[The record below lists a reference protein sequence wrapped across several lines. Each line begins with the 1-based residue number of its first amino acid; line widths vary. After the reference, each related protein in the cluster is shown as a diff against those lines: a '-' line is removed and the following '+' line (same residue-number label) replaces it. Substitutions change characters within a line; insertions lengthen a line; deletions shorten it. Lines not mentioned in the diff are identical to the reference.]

1 MPPVLARILSIA
13 AVLILSLPHG
23 ALAADEVSCEAAG
36 AEAERAWQ
44 LPPGLLAAIGRTES
58 GRYDPAT
65 GKVAAWPWT
74 INAAGVG
81 RYFDGSAT
89 AVAAV
94 RDLQMQGV
102 RLIDVGCFQ
111 IDLFYHPDAFT
122 TLEDAF
128 DARNNANYAARFLSE
143 LYGRTGSWEAAVAD
157 YHSAVPEEGG
167 PYRTRVM
174 ADWQGGGLGSQ
185 PRCRRCA
192 RRMPPPTR
200 WRCSSLPP
208 RSGCTCSRRWLCP
221 PARPSRWRPHRRPIR
236 SPRSVAAARRHV
248 CHVSSRLTAEP
259 PSYCS
264 NLTST

>member
-174 ADWQGGGLGSQ
+174 ADWQGGGL
-185 PRCRRCA
+185 RIA
-192 RRMPPPTR
+192 TALPPLRAAHAAADPVAVLISAAALRVHVFTPVA
-200 WRCSSLPP
+200 LPP
-208 RSGCTCSRRWLCP
+208 R
-221 PARPSRWRPHRRPIR
+221 PAISL
-236 SPRSVAAARRHV
+236 AAASTADPFTPVRRGGA
-248 CHVSSRLTAEP
+248 SARLPRVITP
-259 PSYCS
+259 HG
-264 NLTST
+264 